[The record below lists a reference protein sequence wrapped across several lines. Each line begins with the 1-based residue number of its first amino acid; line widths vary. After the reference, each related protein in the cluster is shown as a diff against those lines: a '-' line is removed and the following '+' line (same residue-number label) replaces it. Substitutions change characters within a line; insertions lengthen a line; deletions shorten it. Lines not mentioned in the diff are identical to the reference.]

1 MRSAIVALA
10 SAYVVKEHTIKTDL
24 SNWAKSPNLMHNLL
38 KAGKSFVDRKINNKL
53 TDSGAITWGNCDS
66 ETPAFHFDQDA
77 TSVTPNPLTKGS
89 TIQFDLVG
97 TMDASTEVDN
107 LHVHVDWN
115 GSTLYD
121 EDDKDGQTYDSDYE
135 FKMHWDVPSYAPD
148 GAYAIKLTG
157 TNASNG
163 EVVCVQANFT
173 F

>member
-1 MRSAIVALA
+1 MKSAAIALA

-24 SNWAKSPNLMHNLL
+24 SNWARSPNLMHNLIKTGKGFFEKKTL
-38 KAGKSFVDRKINNKL
+38 K
-53 TDSGAITWGNCDS
+53 DSGAITWGNCDS
-66 ETPAFHFDQDA
+66 ETPSFHFDKDSTQ
-77 TSVTPNPLTKGS
+77 VTPNPLTKGS
-89 TIQFDLVG
+89 TIQFDLIG
-97 TMDASTEVDN
+97 SMDKSTEVDN

-115 GSTLYD
+115 GSSLYD

-148 GAYAIKLTG
+148 GTYAIKLTG

-163 EVVCVQANFT
+163 EVVCVQASFT